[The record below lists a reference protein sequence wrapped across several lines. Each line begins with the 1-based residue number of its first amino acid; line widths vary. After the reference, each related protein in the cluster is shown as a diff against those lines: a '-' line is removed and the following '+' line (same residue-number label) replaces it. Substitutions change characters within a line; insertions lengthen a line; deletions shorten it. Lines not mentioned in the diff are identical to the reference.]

1 MIKVAY
7 TNIQFKIKINGLLSD
22 PFTLRQG
29 VCQRYSLL
37 MLLYII
43 STKVLASFINIDKEI
58 RGIQIRDHE
67 TKIVNLANNTT
78 NFLNF
83 ENIIFQKAKPYV
95 LKHVKIEL
103 INQDKWNGY
112 NCPLI
117 LVTLSLITAI
127 RTN

>member
-7 TNIQFKIKINGLLSD
+7 TNIQFKIKINGLLFD
-22 PFTLRQG
+22 PFTLTQG
-29 VCQRYSLL
+29 VCQPYSLL

-43 STKVLASFINIDKEI
+43 SAEVLANFINVDEEI
-58 RGIQIRDHE
+58 RGTQIGDHE
-67 TKIVNLANNTT
+67 IKIVNLANNTT
-78 NFLNF
+78 TFLNF

-103 INQDKWNGY
+103 MNQGKWNGY

>member
-7 TNIQFKIKINGLLSD
+7 TNIQLKINISGLLSD

-37 MLLYII
+37 VLLYVI
-43 STKVLASFINIDKEI
+43 SAEVLANFINVDKEI
-58 RGIQIRDHE
+58 RGIQIGDHE
-67 TKIVNLANNTT
+67 IKIVNLANNTT
-78 NFLNF
+78 TFLNF
-83 ENIIFQKAKPYV
+83 ENIVFQKAKPYV

-103 INQDKWNGY
+103 MNQDKWNGY
-112 NCPLI
+112 NSPLI